1 MSNFI
6 EQLYGPILR
15 GPLVAKTNS
24 STSMFAGVFA
34 VNSGS
39 STATVSTTL
48 VNSDTLIF
56 LTSYTA
62 QSSHYSIRP
71 NVTSRGPGGSFTV
84 TLDKTTVT
92 SDYQLAWWMAL
103 TS

>member
-1 MSNFI
+1 MSNPI

-15 GPLVAKTNS
+15 GPLMAKTNS
-24 STSMFAGVFA
+24 SASLFAGIFA
-34 VNSGS
+34 VNSGF
-39 STATVSTTL
+39 STATVSTNL
-48 VNSDTLIF
+48 VNSDSLIF
-56 LTSYTA
+56 LASYTA

-71 NVTSRGPGGSFTV
+71 NVTSRSPGGSFTV

-92 SDYQLAWWMAL
+92 SDYQLSWWMAL